1 MPASEAEDAKTY
13 VQRLRDLL
21 VSHQFRKLLRYS
33 AVSLVFVPLGQ
44 AFVYLFHQ
52 GFGINEV
59 VAVLLTSAMLTP
71 PNYLANKNYVWR
83 HKAKDNM
90 RTEITV
96 FWVAAVLGTGFASGF
111 VFLAGQV
118 FPEADGKLS
127 HNIAIFFAQL
137 VGFGIVWVARFIFL
151 DKLIFKA
158 THHEGEPLK
167 PANAA
172 AE

>member
-1 MPASEAEDAKTY
+1 MGAPRRAGEIPWGGYRA
-13 VQRLRDLL
+13 
-21 VSHQFRKLLRYS
+21 
-33 AVSLVFVPLGQ
+33 
-44 AFVYLFHQ
+44 
-52 GFGINEV
+52 
-59 VAVLLTSAMLTP
+59 
-71 PNYLANKNYVWR
+71 WR
-83 HKAKDNM
+83 
-90 RTEITV
+90 R
-96 FWVAAVLGTGFASGF
+96 GFASGF
-111 VFLAGQV
+111 VFLAGQL
-118 FPEADGKLS
+118 FPEADGELS